1 MPADWNS
8 AQRLLHWA
16 TAVLVVCGFAIAFI
30 MVALPLRELLLK
42 FTLYQVHK
50 SIGLL
55 VLLAVLARLL
65 LRLMRGRPAPEG
77 SSRWQARAALVGH
90 AALYLLLLAVPA
102 LGYCVASTASLR
114 VPTRFLG
121 LIALPDPF
129 GPNPALFAVLRPLH
143 RGLAIALV
151 ALAAGHR
158 GDGGVSPSA
167 GWGGVAAD
175 VVWVGRASTA
185 VGAD

>member
-1 MPADWNS
+1 MPARWS
-8 AQRLLHWA
+8 GAQRLLHWT
-16 TAVLVVCGFAIAFI
+16 TAVLVIAGFVLAFV

-65 LRLMRGRPAPEG
+65 LRAARGRPPQDAMP
-77 SSRWQARAALVGH
+77 RWQARAASAGH
-90 AALYLLLLAVPA
+90 GALYALLLVVPV

-121 LIALPDPF
+121 LIVLPDPF
-129 GPNPALFAVLRPLH
+129 GPDPTLFAALRPLH

-151 ALAAGHR
+151 ALAAGHAAMAVWHHLR
-158 GDGGVSPSA
+158 GGTVLRRM
-167 GWGGVAAD
+167 W
-175 VVWVGRASTA
+175 R
-185 VGAD
+185 